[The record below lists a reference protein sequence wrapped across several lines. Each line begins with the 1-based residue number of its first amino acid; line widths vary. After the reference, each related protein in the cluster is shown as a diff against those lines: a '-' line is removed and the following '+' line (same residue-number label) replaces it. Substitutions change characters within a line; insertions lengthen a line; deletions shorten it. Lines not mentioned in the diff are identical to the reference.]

1 MSDNKF
7 SYRYS
12 APTKDERREIEDIKR
27 RYVIEN
33 DDKSD
38 FDKLKDL
45 DTKVKNPPLI
55 LSLTLG
61 ICGTLLFGLGLTM
74 VLEWK
79 MLLAGIIIMFVACVP
94 VAAAYP
100 VYNVFLKK
108 NKEKYSD
115 EIIKLSDNLLSR
127 IESEDKK

>member
-33 DDKSD
+33 KGKSD
-38 FDKLKDL
+38 FDKLKEL
-45 DTKVKNPPLI
+45 DAKVKNPPLI

>member
-33 DDKSD
+33 KGKSD

-45 DTKVKNPPLI
+45 DAKVKNPPLI

-79 MLLAGIIIMFVACVP
+79 MLLAGIIIMFVACFP
-94 VAAAYP
+94 VATAYP

-115 EIIKLSDNLLSR
+115 EIIKLSDDLLSS